1 MGDGPSIISPWPHPS
16 RSDAAKRGV
25 GCQTARCAGF
35 RPAVSRDSAI
45 TGKEL
50 LFARPPIFSAVRLRE
65 NWFLVPPSMM
75 RLCPKPAVVSTT
87 ILAASLTRFLAVR
100 ADLAVDG
107 AVSAGRG
114 ASLRWVEAA
123 GPRPRPQNWTGR
135 RRASAWR
142 LGQRWCFSVRQ
153 HILVIGGLVQIVTR
167 FVGVWYRKYI
177 VGTGLI
183 SLAETNIP
191 PHLAAL
197 T

>member
-45 TGKEL
+45 IGKEL

-87 ILAASLTRFLAVR
+87 QQFSLWSFYSRGGVASNWRWV
-100 ADLAVDG
+100 
-107 AVSAGRG
+107 AGRCRWPGEGEVGNRSEVSG
-114 ASLRWVEAA
+114 A
-123 GPRPRPQNWTGR
+123 GR
-135 RRASAWR
+135 KW
-142 LGQRWCFSVRQ
+142 G
-153 HILVIGGLVQIVTR
+153 IGGLSAGLPADLGGVEGWRVWRAAFGHTSPGRSAAVRWAWRTGR
-167 FVGVWYRKYI
+167 FP
-177 VGTGLI
+177 T
-183 SLAETNIP
+183 
-191 PHLAAL
+191 LAA
-197 T
+197 